1 MLEFSSMRN
10 TSGQVFESI
19 KKPALQ
25 TPKYEE
31 PNGKVEEQVTG
42 HKIYRD
48 KAEVFVCDIQMTGAN
63 PTNSK
68 ARIILETS
76 DLTYM
81 FEGGIDPN
89 GTCKVPLRKMNFL
102 DENESGRIRLEV
114 IAEDMV
120 FTPWQDNFVA
130 VNSKKVDVKIV
141 ESEDMTPRVGITV
154 TNIR

>member
-10 TSGQVFESI
+10 SGDRTFESI

-25 TPKYEE
+25 KPEYAEN
-31 PNGKVEEQVTG
+31 PGIVEQQAVG
-42 HKIYRD
+42 HKLYRD
-48 KAEVFVCDIQMTGAN
+48 KAEVFVCDIQMTGASPN
-63 PTNSK
+63 NSK

-76 DLTYM
+76 ELTYM
-81 FEGGIDPN
+81 FEGVIDTN
-89 GTCKVPLRKMNFL
+89 GTCRVPLRKMNFL
-102 DENESGRIRLEV
+102 DENESGRIKLEV

-130 VNSKKVDVKIV
+130 INSKRVNVKLV
-141 ESEDMTPRVGITV
+141 ESEDASPRIGIEV